1 MNTDKRAIQ
10 FRLDRI
16 EELTYSISGNS
27 AEIINQDNLGVQF
40 LVQTFLNKEANLV
53 KLKVGA
59 KYNLAETTILN
70 LELLFVFNIDNMERF
85 VNIDTENK
93 QLKFNADLIPTFINV
108 AIGTMRGIIVAKT
121 AGTSLA
127 KYPLPMLDAQAV
139 LHSMMANMQKRE
151 Q

>member
-70 LELLFVFNIDNMERF
+70 LELLFVFNID
-85 VNIDTENK
+85 TENK

-108 AIGTMRGIIVAKT
+108 AIGGMRGVLFEKT
-121 AGTSLA
+121 KGTVFA
-127 KYPLPMLDAQAV
+127 KYPLPLVDLQELIKHNTFHVEM
-139 LHSMMANMQKRE
+139 S
-151 Q
+151 

>member
-85 VNIDTENK
+85 
-93 QLKFNADLIPTFINV
+93 INV
-108 AIGTMRGIIVAKT
+108 AIGGMRGVLFEKT
-121 AGTSLA
+121 KGTVFA
-127 KYPLPMLDAQAV
+127 KYPLPLVDLQELIKHNTFHVEM
-139 LHSMMANMQKRE
+139 S
-151 Q
+151 

>member
-27 AEIINQDNLGVQF
+27 AYLIKQDNLGVQF

-108 AIGTMRGIIVAKT
+108 AIGGMRGVLFEKT
-121 AGTSLA
+121 KGTVFA
-127 KYPLPMLDAQAV
+127 KYPLPLVDLQELIKHNTFHVEM
-139 LHSMMANMQKRE
+139 S
-151 Q
+151 